1 MNHEFAQTP
10 DPTRDLHELGLMA
23 AACPDFAEAFVR
35 TLLAADADRQAA
47 AGADL
52 ALSTAASA

>member
-1 MNHEFAQTP
+1 MNQEFAQTP

-35 TLLAADADRQAA
+35 TLLAADADRPAA
-47 AGADL
+47 AGADI